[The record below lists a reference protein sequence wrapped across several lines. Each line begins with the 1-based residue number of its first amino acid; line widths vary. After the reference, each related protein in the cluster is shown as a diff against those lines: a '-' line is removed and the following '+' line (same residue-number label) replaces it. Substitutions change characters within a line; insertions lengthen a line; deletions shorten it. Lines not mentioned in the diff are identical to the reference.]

1 MDSAHGSLPL
11 LQHVLDAIELGAV
24 VLDGDA
30 TILLWNRW
38 IGQRSG
44 LNAAQALQRNFFD
57 LFPEQRGKRL
67 EGAIIQAL
75 GHNMPSL
82 LSPTLNRAPLPLY
95 ASQAAAA
102 RSERM
107 QQALTVTPVN
117 MADSARQCLIQIAD
131 VSAAV
136 QRESL
141 LREQAMA
148 LRSQTLL
155 DDLTGVA
162 NRRHFD
168 MAIDREARRA
178 RRNNTPLS
186 LLMLDIDY
194 FKAYNDHYGH
204 QHGDACLA
212 AVSAALATMQQRPA
226 DLFARYGGEEF
237 AAVLP
242 DTPGATAL
250 TMARAMCRKVQD
262 LRIPHQ
268 ASQAA
273 EKIVTISIGVAST
286 DGNQANE
293 VYDLI
298 NAADR
303 ALYHAKACGRN
314 RVETLPAG

>member
-1 MDSAHGSLPL
+1 MSRHASLAL
-11 LQHVLDAIELGAV
+11 LRQVLDTIDVGTIVLDAEQRVA
-24 VLDGDA
+24 
-30 TILLWNRW
+30 LWNQW
-38 IGQRSG
+38 MVQRSG
-44 LNAAQALQRNFFD
+44 LANEETAGRPFLD

-67 EGAIIQAL
+67 DSAITQAL
-75 GHNMPSL
+75 HNNLPSL
-82 LSPTLNRAPLPLY
+82 LSQTLNRWPLPLY
-95 ASQAAAA
+95 AGKAQAEKGV
-102 RSERM
+102 RL
-107 QQALTVTPVN
+107 QQALTVTPLD
-117 MADSARQCLIQIAD
+117 MEDGTRCCLIQVTD

-178 RRNNTPLS
+178 RRMGTPLS
-186 LLMLDIDY
+186 LMMLDIDF

-204 QHGDACLA
+204 QQGDACLE
-212 AVSAALATMQQRPA
+212 AVASALATMQQRPA

-237 AAVLP
+237 AVILP
-242 DTPGATAL
+242 DTPGDAAVM
-250 TMARAMCRKVQD
+250 MANAMCGKVRD

-268 ASQAA
+268 AARLD
-273 EKIVTISIGVAST
+273 EHIVTISIGVAST
-286 DGNQANE
+286 DSGYAGE

-303 ALYHAKACGRN
+303 ALYQAKAAGRN
-314 RVETLPAG
+314 RVESLPAT